1 MNRIT
6 SGILLLS
13 VALFSACANQSA
25 PTGGEK
31 DEVPPVLVSSI
42 PAQGELNFKGKE
54 IVLTFDELIKTDN
67 PKEQFLITPRIKDEY
82 EIKYRKNKVI
92 IEFEKPL
99 QDSTTYSINFREGIK
114 DLTEGNPADTLKLAF
129 STGSYLDSLSLSGH
143 VYDLMTN
150 TNAKDV
156 TIAIYEA
163 NDTLDVFN
171 SPPVYYTKTDAAGL
185 YNIDNLKN
193 ASYKIYAFED
203 KNKNLTLESKSEK
216 HGFISETV
224 KLDSNISKLNIPI
237 QLLDV
242 RDLELQSTRASGT
255 TYNLKYN
262 KHVTDYDLKSIDTTT
277 VVYSNFVDVSHNTIQ
292 IFNSDKYS
300 DTLAISIRATDSLQ
314 HDIFDSVRFKF
325 EPTQRKPTDFTVK
338 ATLPKVI
345 TKTPTFSA
353 TLKFSKPVK
362 NINYD
367 SIYLYLDTANIL
379 YFKPQ
384 DLEWNQYKDEVSL
397 TYEIDP
403 SLFVNKDDINTN
415 TGSRAQSRKA
425 EKVPADREV
434 PNPDKRNTPNKKEL
448 SGRPDNREVPKN
460 ENMSQQEDASLK
472 DSLKQQPPTPKQPHF
487 YTSAGSFISAES
499 DSSKRIKENLSFVKP
514 DQLGV
519 LLIEVQT
526 DSQHYFVQ
534 LINTK
539 NQVVA
544 EEVNGKTFQFK
555 NIEPGEYRVRILV
568 DSNLNGIWDP
578 GNVKANEE
586 PEPIIFYQNSE
597 GNEIL
602 TLRAN
607 WELGPN
613 VISF

>member
-6 SGILLLS
+6 SGIIILS
-13 VALFSACANQSA
+13 VALFSACANQTA

-31 DEVPPVLVSSI
+31 DEIPPVLVSSI
-42 PAQGELNFKGKE
+42 PAQGQLNFKGNE

-129 STGSYLDSLSLSGH
+129 STGSYLDSLSISGY

-150 TNAKDV
+150 TKAADV

-171 SPPVYYTKTDAAGL
+171 SPPVYYTKTDAAGQ
-185 YNIDNLKN
+185 YNIENLKN

-216 HGFISETV
+216 HGFISETIR
-224 KLDSNISKLNIPI
+224 LDSNISKLDIPL

-242 RDLELQSTRASGT
+242 RDIELQSTRPSGT

-262 KHVTDYDLKSIDTTT
+262 KHVIDYDLKNMDTTS
-277 VVYSNFVDVSHNTIQ
+277 VVYSNFTDASHNTIQ
-292 IFNSDKYS
+292 IFNSGNHS

-314 HDIFDSVRFKF
+314 HDIFDSIRFKF
-325 EPTQRKPTDFTVK
+325 EPTQRKPADFTVK

-345 TKTPTFSA
+345 TKTPTFRA
-353 TLKFSKPVK
+353 TLIFSKPVK
-362 NINYD
+362 DVNYD
-367 SIYLYLDTANIL
+367 SIYLYLDTANIVH
-379 YFKPQ
+379 FKPQ

-397 TYEIDP
+397 AYEIDP
-403 SLFVNKDDINTN
+403 TLFVNKDDINT
-415 TGSRAQSRKA
+415 TSRIQSGKA
-425 EKVPADREV
+425 EKAPADRQL
-434 PNPDKRNTPNKKEL
+434 PNDNKRNMPDRKKLSDRSGNAEAPNKETI
-448 SGRPDNREVPKN
+448 P
-460 ENMSQQEDASLK
+460 QQEDALPK
-472 DSLKQQPPTPKQPHF
+472 DSLEQEPHTPKQPHF
-487 YTSAGSFISAES
+487 YASVGSFISAES
-499 DSSKRIKENLSFVKP
+499 DSSKRIQENLAFVKP

-519 LLIEVQT
+519 LLMEVQT

-534 LINTK
+534 LIDTK

-544 EEVNGKTFQFK
+544 EEVNGKKFQFK

-586 PEPIIFYQNSE
+586 PEPVIFFQNSE

>member
-6 SGILLLS
+6 SGIIILS
-13 VALFSACANQSA
+13 VALFSACANQTA

-31 DEVPPVLVSSI
+31 DEIPPVLVSSI

-129 STGSYLDSLSLSGH
+129 STGSYLDSLSISGY
-143 VYDLMTN
+143 VYELMTN
-150 TNAKDV
+150 TKAADI

-216 HGFISETV
+216 YGFVSEIV
-224 KLDSNISKLNIPI
+224 RLDSNISKLDIPI

-242 RDLELQSTRASGT
+242 RDLELQSTRPSGT

-262 KHVTDYDLKSIDTTT
+262 KHVTDYDLKSIDTTS
-277 VVYSNFVDVSHNTIQ
+277 VVYSNFTDASHNTIQ
-292 IFNSDKYS
+292 IFDTGNYS

-325 EPTQRKPTDFTVK
+325 EPTQRKPADFTLK
-338 ATLPKVI
+338 ATLPKII
-345 TKTPTFSA
+345 TKTPTFKA

-362 NINYD
+362 SVNYD
-367 SIYLYLDTANIL
+367 SVYLYLDTANIV

-397 TYEIDP
+397 AYDIDP
-403 SLFVNKDDINTN
+403 SLFVNKEDISTN
-415 TGSRAQSRKA
+415 TSSRTQSRRA
-425 EKVPADREV
+425 ENPPADREL
-434 PNPDKRNTPNKKEL
+434 PEQDKRNAPDRKKLLEGPDDAQPINKE
-448 SGRPDNREVPKN
+448 GRPPKDNTSP
-460 ENMSQQEDASLK
+460 K
-472 DSLKQQPPTPKQPHF
+472 DSLEQQPPAPKQPHF
-487 YTSAGSFISAES
+487 YASAGSFIGAES
-499 DSSKRIKENLSFVKP
+499 DSSKRIQENLSFIKP

-519 LLIEVQT
+519 LLMDVQT

-578 GNVKANEE
+578 GNIKANEE
-586 PEPIIFYQNSE
+586 PEPVIFYQSSE

-613 VISF
+613 VITF